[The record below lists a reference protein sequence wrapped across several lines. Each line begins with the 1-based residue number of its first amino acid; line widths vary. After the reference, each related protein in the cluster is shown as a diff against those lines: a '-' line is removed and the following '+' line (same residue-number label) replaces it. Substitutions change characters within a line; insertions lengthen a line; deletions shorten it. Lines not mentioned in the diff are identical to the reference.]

1 MCFFRITP
9 LLPCIL
15 EESKKKNRKQRCNMR
30 NDFIHVHHNKSE
42 SPETQPS
49 KDIKTDHGP

>member
-1 MCFFRITP
+1 
-9 LLPCIL
+9 
-15 EESKKKNRKQRCNMR
+15 MR

-49 KDIKTDHGP
+49 KDIKTDHGPRMNLPHLTSVSFSTVILFG

>member
-1 MCFFRITP
+1 
-9 LLPCIL
+9 
-15 EESKKKNRKQRCNMR
+15 MR